1 MVRTYRLG
9 GAERERARAL
19 IRILSIDMDRVRWL
33 DGHPMTVR
41 VFDDGK
47 CWVEYTGLVVCDKED
62 IDFCLRGLEPVDV
75 RPGSIGTG
83 SGECRNRI
91 LREDTRMSLDFEV
104 STIATMTVPDSWRL
118 SLEAP
123 RYSTIAPPVG
133 VTRMSR
139 SVSHPLLRS
148 IHPSPSV
155 FSTPQ
160 SVERYRRR
168 SASKD
173 SSNAVNPIQLSASH
187 FHMAQILA
195 TKKCRRLERRRMSD

>member
-75 RPGSIGTG
+75 GPGSIRTESGKAGTG
-83 SGECRNRI
+83 FFARI
-91 LREDTRMSLDFEV
+91 RGC
-104 STIATMTVPDSWRL
+104 L
-118 SLEAP
+118 S
-123 RYSTIAPPVG
+123 I
-133 VTRMSR
+133 SR
-139 SVSHPLLRS
+139 SR
-148 IHPSPSV
+148 PS
-155 FSTPQ
+155 
-160 SVERYRRR
+160 RR
-168 SASKD
+168 
-173 SSNAVNPIQLSASH
+173 
-187 FHMAQILA
+187 
-195 TKKCRRLERRRMSD
+195 

>member
-75 RPGSIGTG
+75 SRFRGLDHRDDDGAGLMALELGGSTVFDD
-83 SGECRNRI
+83 SAASRRHPNVSFGE
-91 LREDTRMSLDFEV
+91 
-104 STIATMTVPDSWRL
+104 
-118 SLEAP
+118 
-123 RYSTIAPPVG
+123 PPVVAQYPPVPIRLIHSPIG
-133 VTRMSR
+133 REVQASFRVEGQQQR
-139 SVSHPLLRS
+139 RQSHPVVRQPFPHGS
-148 IHPSPSV
+148 
-155 FSTPQ
+155 
-160 SVERYRRR
+160 
-168 SASKD
+168 D
-173 SSNAVNPIQLSASH
+173 SSHKKMPPIGAAANA
-187 FHMAQILA
+187 
-195 TKKCRRLERRRMSD
+195 RLKEGPK

>member
-1 MVRTYRLG
+1 
-9 GAERERARAL
+9 
-19 IRILSIDMDRVRWL
+19 MDRARWL

-62 IDFCLRGLEPVDV
+62 IDFCLRGLEHVDV
-75 RPGSIGTG
+75 GPGSIGAG
-83 SGECRNRI
+83 FRECRNRI

-155 FSTPQ
+155 LSTPQ

-173 SSNAVNPIQLSASH
+173 SSNAVNKSNRLLTAGRSPRWRASSVSRR
-187 FHMAQILA
+187 AVSTCGRA
-195 TKKCRRLERRRMSD
+195 TTSGAVGIRPRRNA